1 MKKFIIVFLS
11 IFFVNISFAKSIV
24 ADLSND
30 SININTGFNGAE
42 LFLFGTYDGQ
52 EGDDLFIFI
61 EGPKT
66 EATIY
71 KKDYI
76 SGIWI
81 NKESVTFKN
90 VPSFYYSIFSNLEVS
105 NESLNYLT
113 LNNLG
118 SSNLKLISKNPQK
131 YKNLGEWVNSFDARM
146 KKSGMWITKK
156 GTGKEKIEIK
166 GNKLFRAPVILPATV
181 LPGNYKVKILHLRDG
196 EKISE
201 ENTQIFVKKTGMGS
215 KIYNFAHD
223 YSAFYGIFAIILA
236 IFAGYLAA
244 VGFRKV

>member
-1 MKKFIIVFLS
+1 MKKLIIIIIT
-11 IFFVNISFAKSIV
+11 IFCVNDSFAKSIV

-52 EGDDLFIFI
+52 EGDELFIFI

-71 KKDYI
+71 KKDYV

-81 NKESVTFKN
+81 NKQSVTFKN
-90 VPSFYYSIFSNLEVS
+90 VPSFYYSIYSKSKVS
-105 NESLNYLT
+105 GESLNYLT
-113 LNNLG
+113 LNKLG
-118 SSNLKLISKNPQK
+118 SSNLRLISKNTQK
-131 YKNLGEWVNSFDARM
+131 LQNLDEWINNFDARM
-146 KKSGMWITKK
+146 KKNEMWVTKK

-166 GNKLFRAPVILPATV
+166 DNKLFRAPVILPATV

-196 EKISE
+196 KRVSE

-223 YSAFYGIFAIILA
+223 YSSFYGIFAITLA

>member
-90 VPSFYYSIFSNLEVS
+90 VPSFHYSIFSKSKVS
-105 NESLNYLT
+105 SKSLNYLA

-131 YKNLGEWVNSFDARM
+131 YKNLDDWINSFDSRM
-146 KKSGMWITKK
+146 KKNEMWITKK

-166 GNKLFRAPVILPATV
+166 DNKLFRAPVILPATV
-181 LPGNYKVKILHLRDG
+181 LPGNYNVKILHLRNG

-215 KIYNFAHD
+215 KIYSFAHD
-223 YSAFYGIFAIILA
+223 YSTFYGIFAIVLA
-236 IFAGYLAA
+236 VFAGYLAA